1 MKILLL
7 MCLTLL
13 LFSGCTV
20 NQPKEPYIIY
30 KDVLVP
36 IKCNANMPNKPLN
49 KGNFESHKA
58 LMIYYLQCEDLLK
71 QCIGDNK

>member
-1 MKILLL
+1 MKFLLL

-13 LFSGCTV
+13 LFSGCASQV
-20 NQPKEPYIIY
+20 VEPHIIY

-36 IKCNANMPNKPLN
+36 VRCDADMPVRPLN

-58 LMIYYLQCEDLLK
+58 LMIYYLKCEDLLK
-71 QCIGDNK
+71 QCIGENK

>member
-13 LFSGCTV
+13 LFSGCAS
-20 NQPKEPYIIY
+20 QPKEPYIIY

-36 IKCNANMPNKPLN
+36 IRCDANMPNKPLN

-71 QCIGDNK
+71 QCIGENK

>member
-13 LFSGCTV
+13 LFSGCASQV
-20 NQPKEPYIIY
+20 EPHIIY

-36 IKCNANMPNKPLN
+36 VRCDANMPNKPLN

-58 LMIYYLQCEDLLK
+58 LMIYYLKCEDLLK
-71 QCIGDNK
+71 QCIGENK